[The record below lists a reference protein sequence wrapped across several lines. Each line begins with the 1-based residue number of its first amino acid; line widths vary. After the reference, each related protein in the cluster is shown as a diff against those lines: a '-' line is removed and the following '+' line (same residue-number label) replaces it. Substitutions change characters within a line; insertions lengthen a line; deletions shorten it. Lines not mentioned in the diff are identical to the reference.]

1 MADKKTKV
9 YTVEPPE
16 YMCETADRK
25 FAVRRVLKP
34 DALGNNYAACRK
46 CGCRLVNVEERIRCK
61 YCWNCGTPVR
71 WK

>member
-1 MADKKTKV
+1 MADKKNKV

-25 FAVRRVLKP
+25 FAVRRIVK
-34 DALGNNYAACRK
+34 DGAAVCGN
-46 CGCRLVNVEERIRCK
+46 CGVRLVNVEERIRCK

-71 WK
+71 WR